1 MRTRARDSVVMDQM
15 GVVKQNMRDDA
26 SRERVCDQSYIKQF
40 NIQSVMATLKQ
51 HQPISRTDIAR
62 LTGMSPTSITR
73 IVTALLNKELIYETS
88 GEQRSGRG
96 RKATNLRV
104 NEDGLYS
111 IGVYLER
118 SMIRLCVMNF
128 EGETLY
134 RCETLVDG
142 ECTPEKM
149 AQESRALYDRMP
161 DGIVGAREKI
171 VAVGV
176 CLSGTVNLCKGI
188 ASHSFQMDWRNIEL
202 GRIFSEA
209 FGMTACIENDVKACL
224 IGEKVRMGIE
234 DGVDTA
240 YLMVGRGI
248 GLAATS
254 GGVMVRGVSNEAGEI
269 SRAPIGTLPDG
280 SSDCLAYHL
289 REGAM
294 IRKARESD
302 PSVHSVDAIVWAAG
316 QGQEWAK
323 EIIADFRR
331 HLEITVGLIDGI
343 YNPAKIIVGGEVCRK
358 IYPDIAETMGKPHVR
373 LGDRHE
379 ESCMTGAALIA
390 MRCAVIE
397 LIGQNIE

>member
-1 MRTRARDSVVMDQM
+1 MISCGIIEAIAEMALHAPDKEDGAMRTRARDSVVMDQM

-128 EGETLY
+128 AGETLY

-149 AQESRALYDRMP
+149 AQESRALYLLF
-161 DGIVGAREKI
+161 
-171 VAVGV
+171 
-176 CLSGTVNLCKGI
+176 LS
-188 ASHSFQMDWRNIEL
+188 IEFL
-202 GRIFSEA
+202 FS
-209 FGMTACIENDVKACL
+209 
-224 IGEKVRMGIE
+224 
-234 DGVDTA
+234 
-240 YLMVGRGI
+240 
-248 GLAATS
+248 
-254 GGVMVRGVSNEAGEI
+254 
-269 SRAPIGTLPDG
+269 
-280 SSDCLAYHL
+280 
-289 REGAM
+289 
-294 IRKARESD
+294 
-302 PSVHSVDAIVWAAG
+302 
-316 QGQEWAK
+316 
-323 EIIADFRR
+323 
-331 HLEITVGLIDGI
+331 
-343 YNPAKIIVGGEVCRK
+343 
-358 IYPDIAETMGKPHVR
+358 
-373 LGDRHE
+373 
-379 ESCMTGAALIA
+379 
-390 MRCAVIE
+390 
-397 LIGQNIE
+397 